1 MISFENDY
9 LEGAHEKV
17 LEKIVETNYI
27 QEPGYG
33 NDSFSKEA
41 IAKIKEVINQPDAS
55 VYFLS
60 GGTQTN
66 QVVIDAVLKKYEG
79 VIGADTSHINV
90 HEAGAIEFS
99 GHKVLTLPSKKGKIT
114 AAQVQKYINDLYE
127 DSNYTH
133 MVTPG
138 MVYITYPTEYG
149 TLYTKSEL
157 EALSQTCKNF
167 NIPLYINGARLGY
180 GLVSSEV
187 DVDIK
192 DIARLA
198 DIFYIGGTKIGA
210 LCGEAIVF
218 SHQYKPQHFNTV
230 IKQHGALL
238 AKSRLV
244 GVQFSTLFTN
254 NLYFDISMHAV
265 KMAMK
270 IKKAFVN
277 KGYQLYI
284 DSPTNQ
290 QFFLI
295 DNHTITE
302 LSKKVKFTCWEKY
315 DEDHKIV
322 RFATSWATREK
333 DIDFLIEQI

>member
-33 NDSFSKEA
+33 NDEFSKEA
-41 IAKIKEVINQPDAS
+41 IEKIKQTINQPDSS
-55 VYFLS
+55 VYFLG

-99 GHKVLTLPSKKGKIT
+99 GHKVITLPSENGKIT
-114 AAQVQKYINDLYE
+114 AAQVKKYINDLYE
-127 DSNYTH
+127 VSNYTH

-149 TLYTKSEL
+149 TLYTKPEL
-157 EALSQTCKNF
+157 VELSNTCKTF
-167 NIPLYINGARLGY
+167 NIPLYIDGARLGY
-180 GLVSSEV
+180 GLVSDEA
-187 DVDIK
+187 DLDIK
-192 DIARLA
+192 DIANLA

-218 SHQYKPQHFNTV
+218 TEGYNPSHFV
-230 IKQHGALL
+230 SIIKQHGALL

-244 GVQFSTLFTN
+244 GVQFSALFSDD
-254 NLYFDISMHAV
+254 LYFNISMHAV
-265 KMAMK
+265 EMALK
-270 IKKAFVN
+270 IKKAFVS

-290 QFFLI
+290 HFFLI
-295 DNHTITE
+295 DNKKIKE

-315 DEDHKIV
+315 DDNHKIV
-322 RFATSWATREK
+322 RFATSWATRKK
-333 DIDFLIEQI
+333 DVDFLIEQI